1 MRPAPPCTHRRLAEG
16 ECCRV
21 DRCDHGTLHLS
32 LGALTLRLSPEQLA
46 DLAETLATAAR
57 LNEPPSAS
65 RAGRLLC

>member
-1 MRPAPPCTHRRLAEG
+1 MSDTPCTHRLLAAG

-21 DRCDHGTLHLS
+21 HRCDHGTLHLS

-46 DLAETLATAAR
+46 DLAETLAAAAR
-57 LNEPPSAS
+57 LEAPAQAE